1 MMNPSKFKASMLIGV
16 VFLLGAIVGGSLGT
30 TIVSRKFAAP
40 PEISAKQRRN
50 MLLEKFRSRLNL
62 TPEQTDKVRVIL
74 EQTRQQVRGL
84 EQTIKPQSAEIHN
97 QMRGKVRELLAE
109 DQKKAFEVMTR
120 EYDQRKAREEAE

>member
-1 MMNPSKFKASMLIGV
+1 MMNQSKLKASLLIGI

-62 TPEQTDKVRVIL
+62 TPEQTDKVQAIL
-74 EQTRQQVRGL
+74 EQTHKQFRALDQG
-84 EQTIKPQSAEIHN
+84 PQSTEIRN

>member
-1 MMNPSKFKASMLIGV
+1 MLIGV

-84 EQTIKPQSAEIHN
+84 EQTIKPQSAEIRN
-97 QMRGKVRELLAE
+97 QMRGNVRELLAA